1 MRSTPPSI
9 LSLTGMLRNREVVL
23 INDVETIKYH
33 KEKELQLQKDE
44 LEFLLSGIRHAVLF
58 SEALVK
64 EGSDTEIVASD
75 HQVVT
80 RMATLTN
87 EREKLFLEPVT
98 YPEIE
103 FDGGVEQL
111 SCAIRNLGTVVATG
125 ISVEQSIISTQAGR
139 NHQINQAYSFRV
151 ILVCQKGTKI
161 QAGKERNKA
170 VKNLGVP
177 VLFTGWRQSA
187 TCPRPS
193 PGWQRA

>member
-1 MRSTPPSI
+1 
-9 LSLTGMLRNREVVL
+9 MLRNREVVL

-44 LEFLLSGIRHAVLF
+44 LEFLLSGIRHAELF

-80 RMATLTN
+80 RMATLTS

-98 YPEIE
+98 DPEIE
-103 FDGGVEQL
+103 FDDGVEQL
-111 SCAIRNLGTVVATG
+111 SRAIRDLGTVFVTG
-125 ISVEQSIISTQAGR
+125 ISAEQSTILAQGGR
-139 NHQINQAYSFRV
+139 NHLINEAYSFGV

-170 VKNLGVP
+170 VKNLGVK
-177 VLFTGWRQSA
+177 VTG
-187 TCPRPS
+187 PS
-193 PGWQRA
+193 KVKV